1 MEESIEKRINEI
13 YQKASKQNFDED
25 MKYDTLK
32 QFDFISKN
40 CSNEYKLK
48 KDIIK
53 KNFFNFMGEVLGSRV
68 KKSFFI
74 DFLLSIFYLF
84 LSALAIILSAV
95 IRSEELFLNYCLIA
109 GFFGFIGI
117 WGFDSNLNALKYY
130 ADLYSKEFIR
140 KRIFG

>member
-13 YQKASKQNFDED
+13 YQETLKQNFDE
-25 MKYDTLK
+25 KYDALK

-68 KKSFFI
+68 KRGFFI
-74 DFLLSIFYLF
+74 DFLVSIFCLF
-84 LSALAIILSAV
+84 LSALAIILSA
-95 IRSEELFLNYCLIA
+95 IKSEEFFLTYCLIA
-109 GFFGFIGI
+109 GFFGLIGI

>member
-13 YQKASKQNFDED
+13 YQETLKQNFDED

-53 KNFFNFMGEVLGSRV
+53 KNFFNFMGEVLRSRV
-68 KKSFFI
+68 KKGFFMN
-74 DFLLSIFYLF
+74 FLASIFCLF
-84 LSALAIILSAV
+84 LSALAIILSA
-95 IRSEELFLNYCLIA
+95 IKSEEFFLTYCLIA
-109 GFFGFIGI
+109 GFFGIIGI
-117 WGFDSNLNALKYY
+117 WGFNSNLNALKYY
-130 ADLYSKEFIR
+130 ANLYSKEFIR

>member
-13 YQKASKQNFDED
+13 YQETLKQNFDE
-25 MKYDTLK
+25 KYDILK

-40 CSNEYKLK
+40 CSDEYKLR

-68 KKSFFI
+68 KRGFFI
-74 DFLLSIFYLF
+74 DFLVSIFC
-84 LSALAIILSAV
+84 LSFSAFAIILTAV

-130 ADLYSKEFIR
+130 ADLYSKKFIR

>member
-1 MEESIEKRINEI
+1 MEESIERRINEI
-13 YQKASKQNFDED
+13 YQKASKQNFDE
-25 MKYDTLK
+25 KYDTLK

-40 CSNEYKLK
+40 CSDEYKLR

-53 KNFFNFMGEVLGSRV
+53 KNFFNFMGEVLRSRV

-84 LSALAIILSAV
+84 LSALAIILSA
-95 IRSEELFLNYCLIA
+95 IKSEEFFLTYCLIA
-109 GFFGFIGI
+109 GFFGLIGI

>member
-1 MEESIEKRINEI
+1 MEESIERRINEI
-13 YQKASKQNFDED
+13 YQETLKQNFDER
-25 MKYDTLK
+25 YDILK

-40 CSNEYKLK
+40 CSDEYKLK

-68 KKSFFI
+68 KRDFFI
-74 DFLLSIFYLF
+74 DFLISIFC
-84 LSALAIILSAV
+84 LSFSAFAIILSAV
-95 IRSEELFLNYCLIA
+95 SREELFLNYCLIA

-130 ADLYSKEFIR
+130 ANLYSKEFIR

>member
-13 YQKASKQNFDED
+13 YQETLKQNFDE
-25 MKYDTLK
+25 KYDILK

-40 CSNEYKLK
+40 CSDEYKLR

-68 KKSFFI
+68 KRGFFI
-74 DFLLSIFYLF
+74 DFLISIFC
-84 LSALAIILSAV
+84 LSFSAFAIILTAV

>member
-13 YQKASKQNFDED
+13 YQETLKQNFDE
-25 MKYDTLK
+25 KYDILK

-40 CSNEYKLK
+40 CSDEYKLR

-68 KKSFFI
+68 KRGFFI
-74 DFLLSIFYLF
+74 DFLVSIFC
-84 LSALAIILSAV
+84 LSFSAFAIILTAV

-117 WGFDSNLNALKYY
+117 RGFDSNLNALKYY

>member
-13 YQKASKQNFDED
+13 YQETLKQNFDE
-25 MKYDTLK
+25 KYDTLK

-68 KKSFFI
+68 KRGFFI
-74 DFLLSIFYLF
+74 DFLVSIFCLF
-84 LSALAIILSAV
+84 ISIISMILGYF
-95 IRSEELFLNYCLIA
+95 EEDLITYYEFIA
-109 GFFGFIGI
+109 GFFGIIGI

-130 ADLYSKEFIR
+130 AD
-140 KRIFG
+140 

>member
-13 YQKASKQNFDED
+13 YQETLKQNFDE
-25 MKYDTLK
+25 KYDILK

-40 CSNEYKLK
+40 CSDEYKLR

-68 KKSFFI
+68 KRGFFI
-74 DFLLSIFYLF
+74 DFLVSIFC
-84 LSALAIILSAV
+84 LSFSAFAIILTAV

-117 WGFDSNLNALKYY
+117 WGFDSNLNALKYD

>member
-1 MEESIEKRINEI
+1 MEESIERRINEI
-13 YQKASKQNFDED
+13 YQETLKQNFDE
-25 MKYDTLK
+25 KYDTLK

-68 KKSFFI
+68 KRGFFI
-74 DFLLSIFYLF
+74 DFLVSIFC
-84 LSALAIILSAV
+84 LSFSAFAIILTAV

>member
-1 MEESIEKRINEI
+1 MEESIERRINEI
-13 YQKASKQNFDED
+13 YQETLKQNFDER
-25 MKYDTLK
+25 YDILK

-40 CSNEYKLK
+40 CSDEYKLK

-68 KKSFFI
+68 KRGFFI
-74 DFLLSIFYLF
+74 DFLISIFCLF
-84 LSALAIILSAV
+84 LSTLAIILSA
-95 IRSEELFLNYCLIA
+95 IKSEEFFLTYCLIA
-109 GFFGFIGI
+109 GFFGLIGI

-130 ADLYSKEFIR
+130 ANLYSKEFIR

>member
-13 YQKASKQNFDED
+13 YQETLKQNFDE
-25 MKYDTLK
+25 KYDTLK

-68 KKSFFI
+68 KRGFFI
-74 DFLLSIFYLF
+74 DFLVSIFC
-84 LSALAIILSAV
+84 LSFSAFAIILTAF

>member
-1 MEESIEKRINEI
+1 
-13 YQKASKQNFDED
+13 
-25 MKYDTLK
+25 
-32 QFDFISKN
+32 KN
-40 CSNEYKLK
+40 CSDEYKLR

-68 KKSFFI
+68 KRGFFI
-74 DFLLSIFYLF
+74 DFLVSIFC
-84 LSALAIILSAV
+84 LSFSAFAIILSAV
-95 IRSEELFLNYCLIA
+95 SREELFLNYCLIA

-130 ADLYSKEFIR
+130 ANLYSKEFIR

>member
-13 YQKASKQNFDED
+13 YQETLKQNFDE
-25 MKYDTLK
+25 KYDTLK

-68 KKSFFI
+68 KRGFFI
-74 DFLLSIFYLF
+74 DFLVSIFC
-84 LSALAIILSAV
+84 LSFSAFAIILTAV

>member
-13 YQKASKQNFDED
+13 YQETLKQNFDE
-25 MKYDTLK
+25 KYDILK

-40 CSNEYKLK
+40 CSDEYKLR

-68 KKSFFI
+68 KRDFFI
-74 DFLLSIFYLF
+74 DFLVSIFC
-84 LSALAIILSAV
+84 LSFSAFAIILTAV

>member
-25 MKYDTLK
+25 MKYNTLK

-40 CSNEYKLK
+40 CFDEYKLK

-68 KKSFFI
+68 KRGFFI
-74 DFLLSIFYLF
+74 DFLVSIFCLF
-84 LSALAIILSAV
+84 LSAFAIILSAV
-95 IRSEELFLNYCLIA
+95 IRSEELFLNCCLIA

-130 ADLYSKEFIR
+130 TNLYSKEFIR

>member
-1 MEESIEKRINEI
+1 TL
-13 YQKASKQNFDED
+13 KQNFDE
-25 MKYDTLK
+25 KYDALK

-68 KKSFFI
+68 KRGFFI
-74 DFLLSIFYLF
+74 DFLVSIFC
-84 LSALAIILSAV
+84 LSFSAFAIILTAV

>member
-13 YQKASKQNFDED
+13 YQETLKQNFDE
-25 MKYDTLK
+25 KYDILK

-40 CSNEYKLK
+40 CSDEYKLR

-68 KKSFFI
+68 KRGFFI
-74 DFLLSIFYLF
+74 DFLVSIFC
-84 LSALAIILSAV
+84 LSFSAFAIILTAV

-109 GFFGFIGI
+109 GFFGLIGI

>member
-13 YQKASKQNFDED
+13 YQETLKQNFDE
-25 MKYDTLK
+25 KYDTLK

-68 KKSFFI
+68 KRDFFI
-74 DFLLSIFYLF
+74 DFLVSIFC
-84 LSALAIILSAV
+84 LSFSAFAIILTAV

>member
-1 MEESIEKRINEI
+1 MEESIERRINEI
-13 YQKASKQNFDED
+13 YQETLKQNFDER
-25 MKYDTLK
+25 YDILK

-40 CSNEYKLK
+40 CSDEHKLK

-68 KKSFFI
+68 KRGFFI
-74 DFLLSIFYLF
+74 DFLISIFC
-84 LSALAIILSAV
+84 LSFSAFAIILTAV
-95 IRSEELFLNYCLIA
+95 IRSEELFLNYYLIA

-130 ADLYSKEFIR
+130 ANLYSKEFIR

>member
-1 MEESIEKRINEI
+1 MEESIERRINEI
-13 YQKASKQNFDED
+13 YQKALKQNFDE
-25 MKYDTLK
+25 KYDALK

-68 KKSFFI
+68 KRGFFI
-74 DFLLSIFYLF
+74 DFLVSIFC
-84 LSALAIILSAV
+84 LSFSAFAIILTAV

>member
-13 YQKASKQNFDED
+13 YQETLKQNFDE
-25 MKYDTLK
+25 KYDTLK

-48 KDIIK
+48 KNIIK

-68 KKSFFI
+68 KRGFFI
-74 DFLLSIFYLF
+74 DFLISIFC
-84 LSALAIILSAV
+84 LSFSAFAIILTAV

-130 ADLYSKEFIR
+130 ANLYSKEFIR

>member
-13 YQKASKQNFDED
+13 YQETLKQNFDE
-25 MKYDTLK
+25 KYDILK

-40 CSNEYKLK
+40 CSDEYKLR

-68 KKSFFI
+68 KRGFFI
-74 DFLLSIFYLF
+74 NFLVSIFC
-84 LSALAIILSAV
+84 LSFSAFAIILTAV

>member
-13 YQKASKQNFDED
+13 YQETLKQNFDE
-25 MKYDTLK
+25 KYDALK

-68 KKSFFI
+68 KRGFFI
-74 DFLLSIFYLF
+74 DFLVSIFCLS
-84 LSALAIILSAV
+84 LSAFAIILTAV

-130 ADLYSKEFIR
+130 ANLYSKEFIR

>member
-13 YQKASKQNFDED
+13 YQETLKQNFDE
-25 MKYDTLK
+25 KYDTLK

-53 KNFFNFMGEVLGSRV
+53 KNFFNFIEVIKKQGKKGFLEILLLQFLCLFISIISMILGC
-68 KKSFFI
+68 F
-74 DFLLSIFYLF
+74 
-84 LSALAIILSAV
+84 
-95 IRSEELFLNYCLIA
+95 EEDLITYYEFIA
-109 GFFGFIGI
+109 GFFGIIGI

>member
-13 YQKASKQNFDED
+13 YQETLKQNFDE
-25 MKYDTLK
+25 KYDILK

-40 CSNEYKLK
+40 CSDEYKLR

-68 KKSFFI
+68 KRGFFI
-74 DFLLSIFYLF
+74 DFLVSIFC
-84 LSALAIILSAV
+84 LSFSAFTIILTAV

>member
-13 YQKASKQNFDED
+13 YQETLKQNFDE
-25 MKYDTLK
+25 KYDALK

-68 KKSFFI
+68 KRGFFI
-74 DFLLSIFYLF
+74 DFLVSIFCLPF
-84 LSALAIILSAV
+84 SAFAIILTAV

>member
-1 MEESIEKRINEI
+1 MEESIERRINEI
-13 YQKASKQNFDED
+13 YQETLKQNFDER
-25 MKYDTLK
+25 YDILK

-40 CSNEYKLK
+40 CSDEYKLK

-68 KKSFFI
+68 KRGFFI
-74 DFLLSIFYLF
+74 DFLISIFC
-84 LSALAIILSAV
+84 LSFSAFAIILSAV

-117 WGFDSNLNALKYY
+117 WGFDSNLNVLKYY
-130 ADLYSKEFIR
+130 ANLYSKEFIR